1 MSYIKIVG
9 FKTFPEMKEYENTAE
24 GRKCVYNDLN
34 ELTGH
39 DLLAMNCSEW
49 CSIAQ
54 IGEKYVDDKFVVEI
68 C

>member
-1 MSYIKIVG
+1 MR
-9 FKTFPEMKEYENTAE
+9 EYENTDE